1 MDRHVQFEEES
12 DITAPEN
19 YSQKESF
26 LVRTATAIP
35 GVDNKKKADVALL
48 GVAVVCFLTT
58 VLLSA
63 RLLGISFYPQS
74 SGPELTQEELDILF
88 PDDYPYEN

>member
-26 LVRTATAIP
+26 LVRTAMAIP

-58 VLLSA
+58 VFLSA
-63 RLLGISFYPQS
+63 KLLGIRV
-74 SGPELTQEELDILF
+74 D
-88 PDDYPYEN
+88 PYSAEDEKRDLLVGSEDFEV